1 MKSRVT
7 LLAIIAVLVA
17 LITACESTSSPEAQH
32 IHVETTPDLVTF
44 PAKQEKKQSGTSTT
58 VPVSQRYLKIS
69 LSEAKSTF
77 ESAQYKFEKGNPV
90 NGHPT
95 NFIGMGPFDL
105 TLIQLIG
112 DGDNLTEGSISVTL
126 TNDKSRNELISAE
139 LALFTV
145 TLVSDGDD
153 AVNWVAKSM
162 LLLTKYTKNAEGANR
177 DISAIRGDETMTLGL
192 VPLLSIAILIIT
204 PAPDTSL
211 RGTVTVNG
219 HLNVRAGPGTDN
231 VRIGRLRD
239 GDTVSII
246 GQYNKCEWLN
256 VKTESITGWIYD
268 KYVNTSFDCNKVFNS
283 MGEGSLERLWQTPHP
298 K

>member
-1 MKSRVT
+1 MKPRVM
-7 LLAIIAVLVA
+7 LSAITILVA
-17 LITACESTSSPEAQH
+17 LIMACESTSSPGAQH
-32 IHVETTPDLVTF
+32 IHVETTPNLVTS
-44 PAKQEKKQSGTSTT
+44 PVTQGRKQPGTSTAA
-58 VPVSQRYLKIS
+58 PVSQRYLKIS

-90 NGHPT
+90 NGHT
-95 NFIGMGPFDL
+95 SNYVGMDPSGL

-112 DGDNLTEGSISVTL
+112 DGDNLTEGSISVTP
-126 TNDKSRNELISAE
+126 TKDKSKNELISAE
-139 LALFTV
+139 LALFAV

-177 DISAIRGDETMTLGL
+177 DISAIRGDEAMTLGL
-192 VPLLSIAILIIT
+192 VPSLSIAILIIM

-211 RGTVTVNG
+211 RGTVTVDG

-231 VRIGRLRD
+231 VRIGRLSD
-239 GDTVSII
+239 GDVVSII

-256 VKTESITGWIYD
+256 VKAESLTGWIYG
-268 KYVNTSFDCNKVFNS
+268 KYVKTSFDCNKVFNS
-283 MGEGSLERLWQTPHP
+283 MGEDSPERLWQTPQP